1 MQPKTKERLISLRRH
16 NRKMPRRRVD
26 IPVEKVV
33 YTNPEILARF
43 TTESGKLIPRRVTGL
58 PAWLHRKVVR
68 EVKRARAVNLL
79 P

>member
-1 MQPKTKERLISLRRH
+1 MQPKTNERMSNFRRA

-26 IPVEKVV
+26 IPVEKIV
-33 YTNPEILARF
+33 YTNPEILSRF
-43 TTESGKLIPRRVTGL
+43 TTESGKLIPRRITGL

-68 EVKRARAVNLL
+68 EIKRSRAVNLL

>member
-1 MQPKTKERLISLRRH
+1 MQPKTKERMSSFRRA

-26 IPVEKVV
+26 IPVEKIV
-33 YTNPEILARF
+33 YTNPELIARF
-43 TTESGKLIPRRVTGL
+43 TTESGKLIPRRITGL

-68 EVKRARAVNLL
+68 EIKRARAVNLL

>member
-33 YTNPEILARF
+33 YTNPDILARF

>member
-1 MQPKTKERLISLRRH
+1 MQPKTKERMSNFRRA

-26 IPVEKVV
+26 IPVEKIS
-33 YTNPEILARF
+33 YTNPELLARF
-43 TTESGKLIPRRVTGL
+43 TTESGKLIPRRITGL

-68 EVKRARAVNLL
+68 EIKRSRAVNLL

>member
-1 MQPKTKERLISLRRH
+1 MQPKTKERMSNFRRA

-26 IPVEKVV
+26 IPVEKIV
-33 YTNPEILARF
+33 YTNPELIARF
-43 TTESGKLIPRRVTGL
+43 TTESGKLIPRRITGL

-68 EVKRARAVNLL
+68 EIKRARAVNLL

>member
-1 MQPKTKERLISLRRH
+1 MQPKTKERMSNFRRA

-26 IPVEKVV
+26 IPVEKIL
-33 YTNPEILARF
+33 YTNPELLARF

-58 PAWLHRKVVR
+58 PAWLHRKVMR

>member
-1 MQPKTKERLISLRRH
+1 MQPKTKERLTSLRRH

-26 IPVEKVV
+26 IPVEKVA

-43 TTESGKLIPRRVTGL
+43 TTESGKLIPRRITGL

-68 EVKRARAVNLL
+68 EIKRARAVNLL

>member
-1 MQPKTKERLISLRRH
+1 MQPKTKERMSNFRRA

-26 IPVEKVV
+26 IPVEKII

-43 TTESGKLIPRRVTGL
+43 TTESGKLIPRRITGL

-68 EVKRARAVNLL
+68 EVKRSRAVNLL

>member
-1 MQPKTKERLISLRRH
+1 MSNFRRA

-26 IPVEKVV
+26 IPVEKID
-33 YTNPEILARF
+33 YTNPELLARF

>member
-43 TTESGKLIPRRVTGL
+43 TSESGKLIPRRVTGL

-68 EVKRARAVNLL
+68 EVKRARSVNLL

>member
-1 MQPKTKERLISLRRH
+1 MQPKTKERLSNLRRH
-16 NRKMPRRRVD
+16 NRKRPRRRVD

-68 EVKRARAVNLL
+68 EVKRARSINLL

>member
-1 MQPKTKERLISLRRH
+1 MQPKTKERMSNFRRA

-26 IPVEKVV
+26 IPVEKIE
-33 YTNPEILARF
+33 YTNPELLARF

>member
-1 MQPKTKERLISLRRH
+1 
-16 NRKMPRRRVD
+16 MPRRRVD

>member
-1 MQPKTKERLISLRRH
+1 MQPKTKERMSNFRRA

-26 IPVEKVV
+26 IPVEKIN
-33 YTNPEILARF
+33 YTNPELLARF
-43 TTESGKLIPRRVTGL
+43 TTESGKLIPRRITGL

-68 EVKRARAVNLL
+68 EIKRSRAVNLL

>member
-1 MQPKTKERLISLRRH
+1 MQPKTTARMSNFRRA

-26 IPVEKVV
+26 IPVEKII
-33 YTNPEILARF
+33 YTNPEILSRF
-43 TTESGKLIPRRVTGL
+43 TTESGKLIPRRITGL

-68 EVKRARAVNLL
+68 EIKRSRAVNLL